1 MPAVPVPDTPET
13 DPETQIATRPDPDDA
28 LNDGKELNEEDLDGK
43 ELNEGDLD
51 GGGGRMSFLDHLDE
65 LRKRLVTSVGAI
77 FVGVLVAF
85 PFYERITAFVM
96 VPLNATLEDGQGFIY
111 TEPTEA
117 FFLLIKVSA
126 LVGLLLALPIVLTQ
140 FWLFVAPGLY
150 AHEKKFAIPFVTLS
164 TLFFMGGCMFS
175 HYLLFP
181 VAWAFLGGFSTDYL
195 TFLPRLQPTFS
206 LYIRLTLACG
216 VVFQMPTVVPLP
228 RPRRGSDRAFPAAEH
243 QVRHPRHLHRRR
255 GDDADRRSGHA
266 DPDGGADD
274 CALRREHRDRL
285 GRGAPETG
293 HGRMTRP
300 HRGPG
305 ARTASTRSRSGPGL
319 RMPWSSPAG
328 ATSSLPACIGTS
340 RPSSRNTPRPSIT
353 W

>member
-28 LNDGKELNEEDLDGK
+28 LSDGKELNEEAPD
-43 ELNEGDLD
+43 EEASNEEELD

-216 VVFQMPTVVPLP
+216 VVFQMPTVVL
-228 RPRRGSDRAFPAAEH
+228 F
-243 QVRHPRHLHRRR
+243 L
-255 GDDADRRSGHA
+255 
-266 DPDGGADD
+266 
-274 CALRREHRDRL
+274 
-285 GRGAPETG
+285 
-293 HGRMTRP
+293 
-300 HRGPG
+300 
-305 ARTASTRSRSGPGL
+305 ARVGVLTARFL
-319 RMPWSSPAG
+319 
-328 ATSSLPACIGTS
+328 L
-340 RPSSRNTPRPSIT
+340 RNTKYAILVIFIVAAVMTPTGDPATLTLMAAPMIVLYGVSIVIAWVVAPRKRAADE
-353 W
+353 